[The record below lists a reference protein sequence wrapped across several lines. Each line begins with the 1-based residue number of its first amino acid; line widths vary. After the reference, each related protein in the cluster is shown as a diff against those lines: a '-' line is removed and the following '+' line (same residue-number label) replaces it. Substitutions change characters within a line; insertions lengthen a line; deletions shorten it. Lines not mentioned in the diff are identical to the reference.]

1 MQHWLWADEWKHLSA
16 LEQAARCRKM
26 ADVTYRLSTGG
37 RARQRHA
44 CARIAAASLR
54 LADEIERD
62 HFWTMI

>member
-26 ADVTYRLSTGG
+26 ADVAYHLSTAG
-37 RARQRHA
+37 ARQRHA
-44 CARIAAASLR
+44 YARIAAALLR